1 MISSIRSA
9 NRHRGVHW
17 VDDEEEYRDA
27 RYHGRQH
34 RRRALAFTHAG
45 RRCQRGAKAV
55 LPFRLTR
62 LVVARFD
69 MDVVEAAVF
78 LNLCG
83 AAPIQ
88 ASQNADAE
96 FRLDCLFVEDAPGQ
110 YHHATRPRG
119 YDYSVDAVH
128 PKDMEA
134 WRADYRSMH
143 SVQQIFA
150 ASIIW
155 LYRGG
160 KDHVWLRRV
169 PCTWLAAEA
178 LQVLRESDALSDW
191 GRLIFLFPG
200 W

>member
-1 MISSIRSA
+1 MKRKNISTPDITAGITAAERLLS
-9 NRHRGVHW
+9 
-17 VDDEEEYRDA
+17 
-27 RYHGRQH
+27 
-34 RRRALAFTHAG
+34 LAPP
-45 RRCQRGAKAV
+45 GAASPERTV
-55 LPFRLTR
+55 LPFRLTQ

-69 MDVVEAAVF
+69 MDAIEAAVF
-78 LNLCG
+78 LNLG
-83 AAPIQ
+83 GTAPIQ
-88 ASQNADAE
+88 ASQNADAD
-96 FRLDCLFVEDAPGQ
+96 FHVHLRRVIDRYRLDCLFVEDAPGQ
-110 YHHATRPRG
+110 YHHAIRPRG

-128 PKDMEA
+128 PQDMEA
-134 WRADYRSMH
+134 WRAEYRSMH
-143 SVQQIFA
+143 PVQQILA

>member
-1 MISSIRSA
+1 MTRKNMATPDITACSTDAEYLLSLSLA
-9 NRHRGVHW
+9 GVA
-17 VDDEEEYRDA
+17 DA
-27 RYHGRQH
+27 
-34 RRRALAFTHAG
+34 
-45 RRCQRGAKAV
+45 QRAV
-55 LPFRLTR
+55 LPLRLTQ

-69 MDVVEAAVF
+69 MVAVEAAVF

-83 AAPIQ
+83 AAPIRT
-88 ASQNADAE
+88 SQNADAE
-96 FRLDCLFVEDAPGQ
+96 FHVHLRRVIDRYRLDCLFVADAPGQ

-134 WRADYRSMH
+134 WRADYRSTH
-143 SVQQIFA
+143 PVQQIFA

-169 PCTWLAAEA
+169 PCTWLADNA
-178 LQVLRESDALSDW
+178 LEVLRESGALSDW

>member
-1 MISSIRSA
+1 M
-9 NRHRGVHW
+9 
-17 VDDEEEYRDA
+17 
-27 RYHGRQH
+27 Q
-34 RRRALAFTHAG
+34 
-45 RRCQRGAKAV
+45 
-55 LPFRLTR
+55 

-69 MDVVEAAVF
+69 MVVVEAAVF
-78 LNLCG
+78 LSLCG

-88 ASQNADAE
+88 SSQNADAE
-96 FRLDCLFVEDAPGQ
+96 FHVLLRRVIDRSRLDCLFVADAPGQ
-110 YHHATRPRG
+110 YHHAIRPRG

-128 PKDMEA
+128 SEDMRTR
-134 WRADYRSMH
+134 RAEYRSMH
-143 SVQQIFA
+143 SVQQIFT

-178 LQVLRESDALSDW
+178 LQVLRESGALSDW